1 MPNYLLRVRD
11 RKNEVLLDRWTEC
24 HDTAEALGEAQG
36 TIRSLVRRNGF
47 KIDPLGRVDV
57 EDQGRRPVARLF
69 ISEEL
74 KIL

>member
-11 RKNEVLLDRWTEC
+11 RKNQVLLDRSIQC

-36 TIRSLVRRNGF
+36 TIRRLIGRDGLQ
-47 KIDPLGRVDV
+47 IDPFGRVDV
-57 EDQGRRPVARLF
+57 EDQGRPVARLF